1 MSQAAGVNQSA
12 AAGQQAPGLAGTCLT
27 SYPLLTSAPGIDVRF
42 LPFPGAVSSRD
53 FQAPRKSE
61 CIVSLGTS
69 WRKGGMRMRH
79 TGLAVVGAVVLVGS
93 LLLSFWVMRDRAGAA
108 VPSSSPVRL
117 VQDRPGPGSAL
128 LAAAGTLRSCETQI
142 EAAARRAPVAAIAG
156 ASYTAGVGPGNP
168 VQSWAVQLAQELRWN
183 AVVYGV
189 PGAGYARGG
198 PGGTGSMSSL
208 LEAEDLGRLNPELV
222 IVQAGHDDQGVPA
235 AVEASRV
242 RAVISQIRAAAPHAR
257 IALLTTFTATTDGT
271 PALRATDQ
279 AIVAAAGAADPGA
292 VIMDPLAGR
301 WQFSHAH
308 GGLHPTAAGHQQIA
322 RRVAAILAAN
332 GVRAAR
338 ADGPPPVI
346 CDVAAGAGSARTA

>member
-1 MSQAAGVNQSA
+1 MIFS
-12 AAGQQAPGLAGTCLT
+12 L
-27 SYPLLTSAPGIDVRF
+27 
-42 LPFPGAVSSRD
+42 
-53 FQAPRKSE
+53 RKSE
-61 CIVSLGTS
+61 CIVSLGKS
-69 WRKGGMRMRH
+69 WGMSMRYAR
-79 TGLAVVGAVVLVGS
+79 LAVFGAVVLVGG
-93 LLLSFWVMRDRAGAA
+93 LLLSLWVTPSRADAA
-108 VPSSSPVRL
+108 VPFYSSVRL
-117 VQDRPGPGSAL
+117 VPDRPGPDSAL
-128 LAAAGTLRSCETQI
+128 LAAADTLRSCETRI
-142 EAAARRAPVAAIAG
+142 EATARRAPVAAIAG
-156 ASYTAGVGPGNP
+156 ASYTAGVGPDNP

-222 IVQAGHDDQGVPA
+222 IVQAGHDDEGVPA

-257 IALLTTFTATTDGT
+257 IALLTTFSTTADGT

-279 AIVAAAGAADPGA
+279 AIVTAAGAADPGA

-301 WQFSHAH
+301 WQFGHAN
-308 GGLHPTAAGHQQIA
+308 GGLHPTAAGDQWIA

-332 GVRAAR
+332 GVRTTR
-338 ADGPPPVI
+338 ADGPSPVI
-346 CDVAAGAGSARTA
+346 CDTAVGAVSARTA

>member
-1 MSQAAGVNQSA
+1 
-12 AAGQQAPGLAGTCLT
+12 
-27 SYPLLTSAPGIDVRF
+27 
-42 LPFPGAVSSRD
+42 
-53 FQAPRKSE
+53 
-61 CIVSLGTS
+61 
-69 WRKGGMRMRH
+69 MRYTR
-79 TGLAVVGAVVLVGS
+79 LAVFGAVVLAGS
-93 LLLSFWVMRDRAGAA
+93 LLLSFWVTQSRAGAA
-108 VPSSSPVRL
+108 APFYSSVRL

-128 LAAAGTLRSCETQI
+128 LAAAETLRSCEIHI
-142 EAAARRAPVAAIAG
+142 EATARRAPVAAIVG
-156 ASYTAGVGPGNP
+156 ASFTAGVGPDNP

-198 PGGTGSMSSL
+198 PGGTRSMSSL
-208 LEAEDLGRLNPELV
+208 LQAEDLGHLNPELV
-222 IVQAGHDDQGVPA
+222 IVQAGHDDQGVSA

-242 RAVISQIRAAAPHAR
+242 RAVISQIHAAAPHAR
-257 IALLTTFTATTDGT
+257 IALLTTFSTTAAGT

-301 WQFSHAH
+301 WRFGHAN
-308 GGLHPTAAGHQQIA
+308 GGLHPTAAGDQWIA

-338 ADGPPPVI
+338 ADGPSRVI
-346 CDVAAGAGSARTA
+346 CDTAVGAVSARTA